1 MNSHAVE
8 FLARDHLA
16 TLHREAQAAR
26 LAGVAAPVRR
36 SDRAARRAASPGR
49 LFGFAFAIA
58 RELASASRR
67 RLAGRES
74 P

>member
-16 TLHREAQAAR
+16 TMRREAQAAR
-26 LAGVAAPVRR
+26 LAGAAWP
-36 SDRAARRAASPGR
+36 ARRIDSAMRSVANLGR
-49 LFGFAFAIA
+49 LFGLRLVA
-58 RELASASRR
+58 REFASASAR
-67 RLAGRES
+67 RLARRGS

>member
-1 MNSHAVE
+1 MNSHAIE

-26 LAGVAAPVRR
+26 LAGAAPVRR
-36 SDRAARRAASPGR
+36 SDWAVRWAASPGR

-58 RELASASRR
+58 RELATASRR